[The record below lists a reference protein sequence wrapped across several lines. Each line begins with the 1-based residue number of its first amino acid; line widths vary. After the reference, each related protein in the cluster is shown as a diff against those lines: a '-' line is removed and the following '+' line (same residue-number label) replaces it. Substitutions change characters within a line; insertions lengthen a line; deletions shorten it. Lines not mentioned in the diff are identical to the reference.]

1 MAHRWHHF
9 TAALIVRLFA
19 TWRLVHRS
27 WLPAGL
33 LGVSILLGIQLS
45 NVRSPAIA
53 QSSPTVAP
61 AAEMSPPPTETLP
74 ALPAIGTVDPV
85 PADYHL
91 GQERYLM
98 ACGSCHV
105 ALPPAI
111 MPSETWRQLL
121 QDPQHYGVELPTLL
135 LTQQIPIWEYLRDF
149 SRPLDVGESVPY
161 RLNTSRYF
169 AALHPQVDFAAPVTV
184 ESCITCHPSAQSYN
198 YRQLSAE
205 WQD

>member
-1 MAHRWHHF
+1 
-9 TAALIVRLFA
+9 V
-19 TWRLVHRS
+19 VGVS
-27 WLPAGL
+27 VL
-33 LGVSILLGIQLS
+33 LGVQLS
-45 NVRSPAIA
+45 QTSPAIA
-53 QSSPTVAP
+53 QSTPAINIPAETAP
-61 AAEMSPPPTETLP
+61 LPEAGTLP
-74 ALPAIGTVDPV
+74 DLPAIGTVDPV
-85 PADYHL
+85 PVDYHL

-105 ALPPAI
+105 ALPPAV

-121 QDPQHYGVELPTLL
+121 MDTEHYGVELPTLL
-135 LTQQIPIWEYLRDF
+135 LTQQIPMWEYLRDF

-169 AALHPQVDFAAPVTV
+169 AALHPEVDFAAPITV
-184 ESCITCHPSAQSYN
+184 ESCVTCHPSVSAFN